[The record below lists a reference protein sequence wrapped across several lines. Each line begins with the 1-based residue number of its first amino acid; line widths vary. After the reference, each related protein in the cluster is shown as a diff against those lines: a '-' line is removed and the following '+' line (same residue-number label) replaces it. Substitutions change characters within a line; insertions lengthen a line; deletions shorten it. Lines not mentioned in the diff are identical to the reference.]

1 MADLQGPDHLTM
13 VSLGSLRTE
22 LEKQTAL
29 CVSSSLL
36 SGPLL
41 LELKKQEFD
50 IFVFWFFSKSLPLR
64 AVDGWSLGDLV
75 WEERCAE
82 NGGGGFF

>member
-1 MADLQGPDHLTM
+1 M
-13 VSLGSLRTE
+13 
-22 LEKQTAL
+22 LEKQTIL

-50 IFVFWFFSKSLPLR
+50 IFVFWFFSKSPPLR
-64 AVDGWSLGDLV
+64 AVDGWSLGYLA